1 MAERKGPGGE
11 EAGHDRVESGQQ
23 DDRSRV
29 EDDREAL
36 PGSADAGDRTEL
48 NENHRVSD
56 SAESGTTGTR
66 NTASGRQDA
75 AGLRVSG
82 PRDAEESGGTT
93 EHAIGAADSHG
104 TRAQEPATGADEWI
118 SVPQEQISA
127 ADVAGDDVSRG
138 EESAQRAESGSDKT
152 SDGSAAAAER
162 SDRTAE
168 VIAFR
173 PRPDA
178 DADEL
183 VALDEGEEG
192 ERVDLSELQADD
204 ALLDML
210 GGTNPDVP
218 AAGGD
223 PTLDALLV
231 AWRQDIDAAPIGE
244 LVDVDTAV
252 ATIAEARRPRRRLKR
267 RHLVPVAS
275 AAAVLMITFTGV
287 GLAARDAMP
296 GDALWGVAQV
306 LYTDHARMA
315 QAASSAKDDLHRA
328 EGALDLGDRNSAEA
342 ALDRAHDMMQDV
354 DAEHGLDDLQA
365 AHASLTARMG
375 EDGTGSPD
383 SPSSSTELSSSSSVP
398 QPPPSGSV
406 PPPPTPPTSTP
417 STTPSTSTQPTETS
431 SRPSETSGSGST
443 DHPSSN
449 TGPSWGSGLF
459 PSN

>member
-1 MAERKGPGGE
+1 M
-11 EAGHDRVESGQQ
+11 
-23 DDRSRV
+23 
-29 EDDREAL
+29 
-36 PGSADAGDRTEL
+36 
-48 NENHRVSD
+48 
-56 SAESGTTGTR
+56 
-66 NTASGRQDA
+66 
-75 AGLRVSG
+75 
-82 PRDAEESGGTT
+82 ESGGTT
-93 EHAIGAADSHG
+93 EHAIGAAGSHD
-104 TRAQEPATGADEWI
+104 TRSQERSSGADERI

-127 ADVAGDDVSRG
+127 AGGADGEQRADASVRDGDQ
-138 EESAQRAESGSDKT
+138 ESAQRAESGADET
-152 SDGSAAAAER
+152 SGGTAATER
-162 SDRTAE
+162 FDRTAE

-328 EGALDLGDRNSAEA
+328 EGALDLGDRNGAEA

-354 DAEHGLDDLQA
+354 DAEHGLEDLQA

-375 EDGTGSPD
+375 EDGTWYPD
-383 SPSSSTELSSSSSVP
+383 MPSSSTEQSSSSSL
-398 QPPPSGSV
+398 PPPSGSLPP